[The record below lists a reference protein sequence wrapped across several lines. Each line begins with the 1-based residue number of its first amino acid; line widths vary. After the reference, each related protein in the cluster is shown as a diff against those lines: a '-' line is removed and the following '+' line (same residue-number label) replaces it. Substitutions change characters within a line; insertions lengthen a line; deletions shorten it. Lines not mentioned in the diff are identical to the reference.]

1 MPICYDGSGGRG
13 SLEGMGI
20 PRPRVRVRLGRL
32 REIMIREKMWA
43 RQSRKKVR
51 VISSLILSLLNMAR
65 FVKVRPPLV
74 AGNPTLHQTIPM
86 VLTLLTA
93 RDQTLSPRSAKM
105 PSFPLSQFIP
115 ATGHLPR
122 PSLLQAVEAPGFLHL
137 QICRHSILL
146 VINLLHL
153 MTAATRV
160 CQSCTALEGYPR
172 PVPSFCRMVLVH
184 GTETLRHVHP
194 VRR

>member
-1 MPICYDGSGGRG
+1 
-13 SLEGMGI
+13 MGI
-20 PRPRVRVRLGRL
+20 PRPRVRVRLGCL

-51 VISSLILSLLNMAR
+51 VISSLILSLLNVAR
-65 FVKVRPPLV
+65 FLKVRPPLV

-86 VLTLLTA
+86 VLTLLIA

-137 QICRHSILL
+137 QIWLLPVPAASRHSILL
-146 VINLLHL
+146 VINLLHP